1 MRAIQAV
8 ANGLQAREAG
18 EPMEI
23 KYSSPGDV
31 CGLEDMEVSLSKSSS
46 RVVRLSAGYERRNQ
60 SEVCTDD
67 DDDDEGVCFQTMNDF
82 DYLKLLGKGTFGKVI
97 LVREKASGVYYAM
110 KILRKE
116 VIIAKVTDSGET
128 LLESV
133 TERDRKLVLRFQ
145 DSRERSVI

>member
-8 ANGLQAREAG
+8 ANGLQAREAD

-46 RVVRLSAGYERRNQ
+46 RVVRLSADYGYERRNQ
-60 SEVCTDD
+60 SLVCTNDD
-67 DDDDEGVCFQTMNDF
+67 DDDDGLCSQTMNDF

-116 VIIAKVTDSGET
+116 VIIAKVTDS
-128 LLESV
+128 LL
-133 TERDRKLVLRFQ
+133 TNPFQ
-145 DSRERSVI
+145 DSNDTH

>member
-23 KYSSPGDV
+23 KFSSPGDLS
-31 CGLEDMEVSLSKSSS
+31 GLEDMEASLSKSSS
-46 RVVRLSAGYERRNQ
+46 RVVRLSADYERRNPPA
-60 SEVCTDD
+60 VCTDD
-67 DDDDEGVCFQTMNDF
+67 GGLCFQTMNDF

-97 LVREKASGVYYAM
+97 LVREKASGMYYAM

-116 VIIAKVTDSGET
+116 VIIAKVTRLFANQPMTSKNTVVEMRSEAGFEISG
-128 LLESV
+128 L
-133 TERDRKLVLRFQ
+133 
-145 DSRERSVI
+145 

>member
-23 KYSSPGDV
+23 KFSSPGDLS
-31 CGLEDMEVSLSKSSS
+31 GLEDMEASLSKSSS
-46 RVVRLSAGYERRNQ
+46 RVVRLSVDYGYECRNP
-60 SEVCTDD
+60 SAVCTDD
-67 DDDDEGVCFQTMNDF
+67 GGLCFQTMNDF

-97 LVREKASGVYYAM
+97 LVREKASGMYYAM

-116 VIIAKVTDSGET
+116 VIIAKVTR
-128 LLESV
+128 LFANQPV
-133 TERDRKLVLRFQ
+133 TSKNTV
-145 DSRERSVI
+145 V

>member
-23 KYSSPGDV
+23 KFSSPGDLS
-31 CGLEDMEVSLSKSSS
+31 GLEDMEASLSKSSS
-46 RVVRLSAGYERRNQ
+46 RVVRLSADYERRNPPA
-60 SEVCTDD
+60 VCTDD
-67 DDDDEGVCFQTMNDF
+67 GGLCFQTMNDF

-97 LVREKASGVYYAM
+97 LVREKASGMYYAM

-116 VIIAKVTDSGET
+116 VIIAKVTRLFANQPMTSKNTVVEMRSEDGFEISG
-128 LLESV
+128 L
-133 TERDRKLVLRFQ
+133 
-145 DSRERSVI
+145 

>member
-23 KYSSPGDV
+23 KFSSPGDLS
-31 CGLEDMEVSLSKSSS
+31 GLEDMEASLSKSSS
-46 RVVRLSAGYERRNQ
+46 RVVRLSVDYGYECRNP
-60 SEVCTDD
+60 SAVCTDD
-67 DDDDEGVCFQTMNDF
+67 GGLCFQTMNDF

-97 LVREKASGVYYAM
+97 LVREKASGMYYAM

-116 VIIAKVTDSGET
+116 VIIAKVTRLFANQPVTSKNTVVEMRSEAGFEISG
-128 LLESV
+128 L
-133 TERDRKLVLRFQ
+133 
-145 DSRERSVI
+145 

>member
-8 ANGLQAREAG
+8 ANGLQAREAD

-46 RVVRLSAGYERRNQ
+46 RV
-60 SEVCTDD
+60 
-67 DDDDEGVCFQTMNDF
+67 TMNDF

-116 VIIAKVTDSGET
+116 VIIAKVTDS
-128 LLESV
+128 LL
-133 TERDRKLVLRFQ
+133 TNP
-145 DSRERSVI
+145 

>member
-23 KYSSPGDV
+23 KFSSPGDLS
-31 CGLEDMEVSLSKSSS
+31 GLEDMEASLSKSSS
-46 RVVRLSAGYERRNQ
+46 RVVRLSADYGYERRNP
-60 SEVCTDD
+60 SAVCTDD
-67 DDDDEGVCFQTMNDF
+67 GALCFQTMNDF

-97 LVREKASGVYYAM
+97 LVREKASGMYYAM

-116 VIIAKVTDSGET
+116 VIIAKVTRLFANQPVTSKNTVVEMRSEAGFEISG
-128 LLESV
+128 L
-133 TERDRKLVLRFQ
+133 
-145 DSRERSVI
+145 